1 MQNRLER
8 ARENIQENVAKS
20 RERSMSAGSETP
32 NFSKVIYGDN
42 TNMMQL
48 DVPET
53 KQKKGKVVASHG
65 VSKTIV
71 PYKIVGVS

>member
-48 DVPET
+48 DVPEM
-53 KQKKGKVVASHG
+53 KQKKGKFVVSHG